1 MDLVVSSRD
10 KTQHLRNE
18 IILPTEQV
26 QAANEAVRVVSPPL
40 RKHGYEFEA
49 GTRDRV
55 VFSRRN
61 RKLFSRASR
70 QSVVLLL
77 EPTDEGTRVTIEGQ
91 IPAEAHRAVIGAL
104 VTA

>member
-1 MDLVVSSRD
+1 MDLVVSSKD
-10 KTQHLRNE
+10 KTRHLRNE

-26 QAANEAVRVVSPPL
+26 HAANEAVRVVAPPL

-55 VFSRRN
+55 VFARRS

-70 QSVVLLL
+70 ESVVLRL
-77 EPTDEGTRVTIEGQ
+77 EPADGGTRVKIEGEL
-91 IPAEAHRAVIGAL
+91 PPEAHRAVIGAL
-104 VTA
+104 VAV